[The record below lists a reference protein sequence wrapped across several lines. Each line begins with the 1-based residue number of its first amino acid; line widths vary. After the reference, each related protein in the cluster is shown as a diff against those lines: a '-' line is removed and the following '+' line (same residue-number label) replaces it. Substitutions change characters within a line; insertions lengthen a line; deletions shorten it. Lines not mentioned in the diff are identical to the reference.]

1 MSSDDGIKV
10 YRNLEEEFNQL
21 DLHRP
26 MRVERYEAGT
36 ALAYDVTAVDS
47 AQRARVRLRIKKF
60 VGGGFA
66 GQVYQVEIMQIDSAS
81 GPIEGLRVGGVN
93 PPPPSERT
101 QPGSFRRPTPL
112 FVALRRR
119 LVVRSIGRAAPG

>member
-1 MSSDDGIKV
+1 MSTDDGIKV

-36 ALAYDVTAVDS
+36 ALAYDITAVDS

-81 GPIEGLRVGGVN
+81 GPMPPGGRPVRGED
-93 PPPPSERT
+93 PDPAKQFFLAVS
-101 QPGSFRRPTPL
+101 QPAIL
-112 FVALRRR
+112 DR
-119 LVVRSIGRAAPG
+119 LSGTISAPGKS